1 MKEDIQLL
9 SKELLEEVTGWRR
22 HLHAHPELSFQE
34 VETARF
40 VAEQLQ
46 SMGVEFRRGIAGNGI
61 AALVKGK
68 NPRKRTV
75 ALRADMD
82 ALPIQE
88 ANNTP
93 WASRNPGVMHACGH
107 DVHTASLLGAVK
119 ILHSLRDHFEG
130 TVKCIFQPG
139 EELLPGGASLMIQE
153 GVLEKPRPV
162 SIFGQHVHPPHLAG
176 VVCFRPGMYMA
187 STD

>member
-1 MKEDIQLL
+1 MKEAIQQLAKGLL
-9 SKELLEEVTGWRR
+9 QEVTDWRR
-22 HLHAHPELSFQE
+22 YLHAHPELSFQE

-40 VAEQLQ
+40 IAGQLQ
-46 SMGVEFRRGIAGNGI
+46 STGVEFRQGIAGNGI
-61 AALVKGK
+61 AALIKGR

-88 ANNTP
+88 ANETP

-119 ILHSLRDHFEG
+119 ILHSLRDSFEG

-139 EELLPGGASLMIQE
+139 RNCCQAE
-153 GVLEKPRPV
+153 PV
-162 SIFGQHVHPPHLAG
+162 
-176 VVCFRPGMYMA
+176 
-187 STD
+187 